1 MKEEQNFITLQ
12 DNYIIFVVESS
23 ENIFF
28 KKYYLYQYYK
38 DKVWENQIFES
49 STGRNQKQL

>member
-28 KKYYLYQYYK
+28 KKYDLYQYYK

>member
-28 KKYYLYQYYK
+28 KKYYLY
-38 DKVWENQIFES
+38 
-49 STGRNQKQL
+49 